1 MNLYKVEQSDNR
13 DYDTYDSFV
22 CAAENEEQARRM
34 HPNGQVKVVDIDD
47 KGNIRAFYDQERFLE
62 IDTWAMNINSVTVE
76 LVGTADP
83 KYKKPTVV
91 LASFNAG

>member
-34 HPNGQVKVVDIDD
+34 HPDERVEVVDIDD
-47 KGNIRAFYDQERFLE
+47 KGNIRAFYDQERSLE
-62 IDTWAMNINSVTVE
+62 NETWAMNINSVTVE

-83 KYKKPTVV
+83 KYKEPTIV